1 MAEPDPQN
9 NGVRSCNRC
18 RGKAIYWET
27 AIVPGD
33 VFAPPGSN
41 RAYAHAQ
48 PAWVCMD
55 CGFLEPHDR
64 RTRQPQDDAHQIW
77 RA

>member
-1 MAEPDPQN
+1 MAEPDLPR
-9 NGVRSCNRC
+9 NGVRPCSRC
-18 RGKAIYWET
+18 RGEAIYWET

-48 PAWVCMD
+48 PAWVCLE
-55 CGFLEPHDR
+55 CGALEPHER
-64 RTRQPQDDAHQIW
+64 RTRSANDEDHHIW

>member
-1 MAEPDPQN
+1 MAESDLRT
-9 NGVRSCNRC
+9 NGAKSCSRC
-18 RGKAIYWET
+18 CGKTIYWET

-48 PAWVCMD
+48 PAWVCLD

-64 RTRQPQDDAHQIW
+64 RTRPHDEDHHVW